1 MPLPVLALCVNLG
14 ILPLLFLPTLPEI
27 EHVWMIAV
35 TGLLLASRHQ
45 RYIRYAG
52 FTVLFFAWGLL
63 AALQVLWPTQ
73 HLPGAN
79 RQVRVVITGTDHA
92 TTHYADITHLDG
104 KRVIPAAGI
113 TLYGEYL
120 PQSVCVGQQWDMT
133 IRARPVHGQLNDG
146 GFDTQR
152 HALSSHLP
160 LTGRFVKANIVNGQC
175 SWRGRYLNSLS
186 THLEAY
192 PWR

>member
-1 MPLPVLALCVNLG
+1 MPDGIRNAGHTSRNKEVGMPLPALAFCVNLG

-35 TGLLLASRHQ
+35 QDYCSP
-45 RYIRYAG
+45 AG
-52 FTVLFFAWGLL
+52 ISATFVM
-63 AALQVLWPTQ
+63 QVLRFCFSPGDYWRHCRSSGLQ

-104 KRVIPAAGI
+104 KRIIPAAGI

-120 PQSVCVGQQWDMT
+120 PQPVCVGQQWDMT
-133 IRARPVHGQLNDG
+133 KSAACTWA
-146 GFDTQR
+146 TQ
-152 HALSSHLP
+152 
-160 LTGRFVKANIVNGQC
+160 
-175 SWRGRYLNSLS
+175 
-186 THLEAY
+186 
-192 PWR
+192 

>member
-1 MPLPVLALCVNLG
+1 MPLPALALCVNLG

-104 KRVIPAAGI
+104 KRLIPAA
-113 TLYGEYL
+113 
-120 PQSVCVGQQWDMT
+120 
-133 IRARPVHGQLNDG
+133 
-146 GFDTQR
+146 
-152 HALSSHLP
+152 
-160 LTGRFVKANIVNGQC
+160 
-175 SWRGRYLNSLS
+175 
-186 THLEAY
+186 
-192 PWR
+192 

>member
-63 AALQVLWPTQ
+63 AALQVP
-73 HLPGAN
+73 
-79 RQVRVVITGTDHA
+79 VS
-92 TTHYADITHLDG
+92 YTHL
-104 KRVIPAAGI
+104 
-113 TLYGEYL
+113 TLPTTPY
-120 PQSVCVGQQWDMT
+120 V
-133 IRARPVHGQLNDG
+133 
-146 GFDTQR
+146 
-152 HALSSHLP
+152 
-160 LTGRFVKANIVNGQC
+160 
-175 SWRGRYLNSLS
+175 
-186 THLEAY
+186 
-192 PWR
+192 